1 MKKKEEKAPD
11 EELISDIN
19 QSEGSSAPL
28 KSRPRRFWEYVT
40 DYKRKTVALT
50 LPSIIFDILYSGF
63 LFTMSLFTF
72 KLWLLIMSV
81 YTFLLF
87 LIRVNVL
94 YRAGRGAVFKGK
106 RFSERRNYRK
116 FSRNLILLDLLIA
129 LNVFLIVKINILHDY
144 PGILIFAFA
153 VYVAYK
159 VLLAIFNMF
168 KAHRSQSLTVVSLRK
183 IGIADALISALA
195 LEWALSHR
203 NLGSISEYAM
213 RIEKYSGIAVVLIIF
228 LMGFAGVITCFRLKA
243 KEKKE
248 VQT

>member
-1 MKKKEEKAPD
+1 MKKEEIKVPD
-11 EELISDIN
+11 EELISEQD
-19 QSEGSSAPL
+19 QSEDPAAQ
-28 KSRPRRFWEYVT
+28 KSRPRRFWEYVN

-50 LPSIIFDILYSGF
+50 LPSIVFDIVYSSF

-87 LIRVNVL
+87 LLRVNVL
-94 YRAGRGAVFKGK
+94 YRAGRGKVFKGK

-144 PGILIFAFA
+144 PGILIFAFGI
-153 VYVAYK
+153 YVAYK
-159 VLLAIFNMF
+159 VLLAVINMF
-168 KAHRSQSLTVVSLRK
+168 KAHRSQSLTAVSLRK

-203 NLGSISEYAM
+203 NLGSISDFAM
-213 RIEKYSGIAVVLIIF
+213 KIEKYSGIAVVLIIF
-228 LMGFAGVITCFRLKA
+228 LMGFAGVITCLRLKA

-248 VQT
+248 GQT